1 MQLTDFQKEELDAL
15 GDDKVKAS
23 LNLRKESLEKTSDK
37 ALKQL
42 DEQLETANIT
52 ETVKVFDSTNKQI
65 NVMNGIQDITLQIPL
80 FIPGEL
86 AQHYDLEGEIQ
97 QQLKQSHDTKQ
108 TTKKPT
114 TTRKGDTPPS
124 TGNDSKVT
132 PPLQSS

>member
-86 AQHYDLEGEIQ
+86 AQHYDLEGEIK